1 MSDRRSSGRTGD
13 IIAYDVYEKT
23 INIVGLCGT
32 PLSPEEVQKGLEERK
47 KTQPLVKKPYKGVLK
62 RYTDHAESAM
72 KGAGY

>member
-1 MSDRRSSGRTGD
+1 MK
-13 IIAYDVYEKT
+13 ILQWLKT
-23 INIVGLCGT
+23 ILQRFRAQSVHYIGGSDVLPP